1 MPLVMYDNTI
11 PENWAD
17 KKVLVMGLGRFGGG
31 VGACRFLAE
40 RGARVTVTDLASE
53 DELTESVEQLRG
65 LPITFHLG
73 GHQENDFNNS
83 DLIVVNPAVRRNSH
97 WLKPAIKNNV

>member
-1 MPLVMYDNTI
+1 MYDSTI

-31 VGACRFLAE
+31 VGACLFLAE
-40 RGARVTVTDLASE
+40 RGARITVTDLAGE
-53 DELTESVEQLRG
+53 AELAESVEQLRG

-73 GHQENDFNNS
+73 GHRDSDFTNGVFLLFVIGTSSLIRHS
-83 DLIVVNPAVRRNSH
+83 DFLIRH
-97 WLKPAIKNNV
+97 